1 MQFSDTT
8 NKNGLIQRYE
18 DYTNFGD
25 GVVTDDPTLLSKV
38 TADINETL
46 HDLTSEIML
55 SDDNFQFD
63 DPYRTDY
70 AVATTPLVA
79 SQRDYQFDSISF
91 LSLTRVDISY
101 DGTNYYRATPFDS
114 GAYGEGLGN
123 DTLTDNDFSKTEPMY
138 DPKAFGFWLYPMA
151 DATDVSNGGE
161 IRIEY
166 NRSFAEFATTDTTKE
181 PPIVRTF
188 HELIA
193 IGAAMKYLIR
203 KRDPNAASLK
213 VLYDEGKEA
222 MKKFYGRR
230 NEDFTLTFNPQIQDY
245 S

>member
-8 NKNGLIQRYE
+8 NKDGLIQRYE
-18 DYTNFGD
+18 DYTNLDD
-25 GVVTDDPTLLSKV
+25 GVVSGDTTLLAKA

-46 HDLTSEIML
+46 HDLTTEIML

-79 SQRDYQFDSISF
+79 DQRDYQFDAISF
-91 LSLTRVDISY
+91 LSLTRVDITY

-114 GAYGEGLGN
+114 GAYFEGLGN
-123 DTLTDNDFSKTEPMY
+123 DTLTDNEFSKTEPKY
-138 DPKAFGFWLYPMA
+138 DPKAFGFWLYPRA
-151 DATDVSNGGE
+151 SAQDVTNGGE
-161 IRIEY
+161 IRIEF
-166 NRSFAEFATTDTTKE
+166 NRSFAEFDTTDTTQE
-181 PPIVRTF
+181 PPIVRPF

-193 IGAAMKYLIR
+193 IGAAMKYLLR
-203 KRDPNAASLK
+203 KRDPNAGSLK
-213 VLYDEGKEA
+213 ALYEEGKA
-222 MKKFYGRR
+222 QMKSFYGRR
-230 NEDFTLTFNPQIQDY
+230 NEDFSLTFSPQIQDY